1 MSTDW
6 LTLMRRTVDFVL
18 KMGFIFPGIHLI
30 ENLGVLDGH
39 LL

>member
-6 LTLMRRTVDFVL
+6 LPYRSKVDSVL
-18 KMGFIFPGIHLI
+18 KMGFIFSGIHLI
-30 ENLGVLDGH
+30 ENLGFLDGN

>member
-6 LTLMRRTVDFVL
+6 LPYRRKVDFVL
-18 KMGFIFPGIHLI
+18 KMGFIFSGFHLI
-30 ENLGVLDGH
+30 ENLGVLDGN